1 MMSAEIKPGRPV
13 RVLAVFS
20 FRYDAHLVPAM
31 IENIAPMVDGWIA
44 YDDRASNAL
53 YSNEVRRRAMLLRAA
68 RNAGAAWALAID
80 PDERFEDGMAA
91 AMPALLADTATGVH
105 TFALREMYAP
115 DTYRID
121 GIWGEKRQGRLLS
134 LKDGIVEPKGDL
146 HLPWSAFLPKP
157 QQVNNTPLNLYHLK
171 MIAPER
177 RSARAALY
185 KHLDP
190 AGRMQKVGYDY
201 LADETGAAF
210 ETIPAG
216 RSYSPAH
223 VDDGELWMPRL
234 MASA

>member
-121 GIWGEKRQGRLLS
+121 GICGEKRQGRLLS
-134 LKDGIVEPKGDL
+134 LKDG
-146 HLPWSAFLPKP
+146 
-157 QQVNNTPLNLYHLK
+157 
-171 MIAPER
+171 
-177 RSARAALY
+177 ARVSVA
-185 KHLDP
+185 
-190 AGRMQKVGYDY
+190 
-201 LADETGAAF
+201 TGAGA
-210 ETIPAG
+210 EGATRGGATAAG
-216 RSYSPAH
+216 GAAGAGAG
-223 VDDGELWMPRL
+223 V
-234 MASA
+234 AVV